1 MFANALSFFWSV
13 PLASDTTLKPLV
25 KRHPPIFIGD
35 AVQPFAGETLLLTLL
50 REAALRDLD
59 QSDE

>member
-1 MFANALSFFWSV
+1 MFANALSNFWPV
-13 PLASDTTLKPLV
+13 TAPVEATVQPPT

-35 AVQPFAGETLLLTLL
+35 AVQPWAGETLLLTLL

>member
-1 MFANALSFFWSV
+1 MFANALSYFWSL
-13 PLASDTTLKPLV
+13 PFAPDTTSEPPV
-25 KRHPPIFIGD
+25 KRHPPVFIGD
-35 AVQPFAGETLLLTLL
+35 AVQPWAGETLLLTLL